1 MENVKNPAVPPE
13 NAVDSP
19 LREILRN
26 NLFRRNRAIGVKEGR
41 NSGGPL
47 NSTEEYVIIFLILL
61 LFYAIMSRHIKG
73 SNEYL

>member
-1 MENVKNPAVPPE
+1 MENVKNPAVPLK

-26 NLFRRNRAIGVKEGR
+26 NIFRENRTVAVKEGR

-47 NSTEEYVIIFLILL
+47 NATEEYVIIFL
-61 LFYAIMSRHIKG
+61 YENREIMP
-73 SNEYL
+73 